1 MKTNSWKTAITDIDT
16 NTIMIRGYRVEEL
29 IGNLSYPAV
38 IYLLIKGELPEENTA
53 RMLEAILVSSID
65 HGVTP
70 PSSQAAITS
79 ASSGAPLNAALAAG
93 ILTINEF
100 HGGAIE
106 KCMNSILSAMFIK
119 ARESLPMTKAAEK
132 TVAEIMARGAKL
144 WGYGHRLHSK
154 DPRSS
159 RLLELAKQYGFSGDH
174 VEMSRHLA
182 EALSQKKGR
191 PLPLNVDGAIAAI
204 LCEIGIS
211 PEYANAFFIMARV
224 PGLVSHIIEE
234 KQRHRPMRR
243 IDFSAARYDGPQ
255 NRAL

>member
-1 MKTNSWKTAITDIDT
+1 
-16 NTIMIRGYRVEEL
+16 
-29 IGNLSYPAV
+29 
-38 IYLLIKGELPEENTA
+38 
-53 RMLEAILVSSID
+53 MLDAILVSSID

-106 KCMNSILSAMFIK
+106 KCMNSILSAMSLK
-119 ARESLPMTKAAEK
+119 ERESLPMTEAAEK
-132 TVAEIMARGAKL
+132 TVSEIVARGEKL

-154 DPRSS
+154 DPRSI
-159 RLLELAKQYGFSGDH
+159 RLLELAEQYGFSDDH
-174 VEMSRHLA
+174 VQMSLQLA
-182 EALSQKKGR
+182 TALRQIKGKT
-191 PLPLNVDGAIAAI
+191 LPLNVDGAIAAI

-234 KQRHRPMRR
+234 KQRQKPMRR
-243 IDFSAARYDGPQ
+243 IDFSAVKYDGPQ
-255 NRAL
+255 NSTL